1 MRDQASE
8 LRDQV
13 HLARIIT
20 TVSGKGG
27 VGKSLTTL
35 NLAVALSNMGKRV
48 LVFDMDVGFANLNI
62 LGDIESRKTLK
73 DFFGGLKL
81 KDIIEKTKY
90 GFWLLNGGNS
100 ANDFYAFQF
109 GERERLFSEFY
120 EFVSDV
126 DYILFD
132 TGAGYSK
139 MLDDIYTASDDFILV
154 ITPEPTAIMDGYT
167 FVKLLSM
174 KKPDGR
180 FFLVVNMVNDLSE
193 GRNIIER
200 FEDVAR
206 RFSSLRFEKGFS
218 ILNDPQVRR
227 SVREQIPFI
236 ISYKS
241 IQPSLAILGLS
252 SFINGNTNHVQ
263 DKRTFVDRIKSIF
276 GLRR

>member
-1 MRDQASE
+1 MKDQASD

-27 VGKSLTTL
+27 VGKSLITL
-35 NLAVALSNMGKRV
+35 NLAVALSNVGKRV

-62 LGDIESRKTLK
+62 LGGIESRKTLK
-73 DFFGGLKL
+73 DFFSGMRL
-81 KDIIEKTKY
+81 KDIVEKTKY

-120 EFVSDV
+120 EFINDV

-139 MLDDIYTASDDFILV
+139 LLDNVYLASDDFILV

-200 FEDVAR
+200 FEDVAE
-206 RFSSLRFEKGFS
+206 RFSSLKFEKGFS
-218 ILNDPQVRR
+218 ILNDSQVRK
-227 SVREQIPFI
+227 SVREQIPFTLA
-236 ISYKS
+236 YKN
-241 IQPSLAILGLS
+241 IQPSFAILGLS
-252 SFINGNTNHVQ
+252 SVINGNEIDAQNH
-263 DKRTFVDRIKSIF
+263 KSFIERIRNIF

>member
-8 LRDQV
+8 LREQIKA
-13 HLARIIT
+13 ARIIT
-20 TVSGKGG
+20 IVSGKGG
-27 VGKSLTTL
+27 VGKSLVTL
-35 NLAVALSNMGKRV
+35 NLAITLTNMGKNV

-62 LGDIESRKTLK
+62 LGGIESNKTLK
-73 DFFGGLKL
+73 DFFSGMKL
-81 KDIIEKTKY
+81 RDVIDKTKY

-120 EFVSDV
+120 EFVGDV

-139 MLDDIYTASDDFILV
+139 MMDDVYQASSDFVIV
-154 ITPEPTAIMDGYT
+154 ITPEPTAVMDGYT

-174 KKPDGR
+174 KKPDGK

-193 GRNIIER
+193 GRNLIER
-200 FEDVAR
+200 FEDVSA
-206 RFSSLRFEKGFS
+206 RFSSLKFEKGFS
-218 ILNDPQVRR
+218 IMNDQQVRK
-227 SVREQIPFI
+227 SVREQKPFT
-236 ISYKS
+236 ISYKT
-241 IQPSLAILGLS
+241 IQPSFAIMGLS
-252 SFINGNTNHVQ
+252 SAISGVEISN
-263 DKRTFVDRIKSIF
+263 DRKSFVDKVKGLF